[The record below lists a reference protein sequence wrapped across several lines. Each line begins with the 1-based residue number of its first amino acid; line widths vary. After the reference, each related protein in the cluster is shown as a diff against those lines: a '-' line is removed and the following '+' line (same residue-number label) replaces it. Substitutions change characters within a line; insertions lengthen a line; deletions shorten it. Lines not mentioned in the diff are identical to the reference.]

1 MLVGRVKMKII
12 MRIIKRHKAL
22 LISPGIIVIVLY
34 FFIGIPKF
42 GEKLENV
49 MSASL
54 SFSSIITAIFIGLIS
69 FFLSLRNIEFIKDNN
84 IDLKEIEV
92 LLIGCISF
100 LIVSVISFISIV
112 FGLLNL
118 IKLIWLY
125 FLSLGILSMFTLFK
139 EMFIFVSGQLNNS
152 EDMVCSNLL
161 N

>member
-12 MRIIKRHKAL
+12 VRIIKRHKAL

-49 MSASL
+49 MSAGL

-100 LIVSVISFISIV
+100 LIVSVISFISII
-112 FGLLNL
+112 FGLVNL

-139 EMFIFVSGQLNNS
+139 EMFIFVSWQLNNS
-152 EDMVCSNLL
+152 EDN
-161 N
+161 NKIDHH